1 MLWTR
6 AMRQGMK
13 RREGQAMVLGCL
25 FMLILAIAVLTTVN
39 LGHTIHE
46 RVKLQNTADSAAM
59 RRSAPSDRHIP
70 PPYAGPFTAAITG
83 CGSSRSFGIKRE

>member
-46 RVKLQNTADSAAM
+46 RVKLQNTADSAAYSM
-59 RRSAPSDRHIP
+59 AAMESRAFNL
-70 PPYAGPFTAAITG
+70 YAFVNRTHV
-83 CGSSRSFGIKRE
+83 S